1 MDYKG
6 LAQKYGTP
14 LYIYDFNH
22 IKERYNELKNAFS
35 GRKSLVCYAVKANS
49 NLSILRH
56 LANLGAGFDCVSIG
70 EVKRALMAG
79 AKPYQVI
86 FSGVGKS
93 DDEIKT
99 ALNSD
104 ILMLNLESEA
114 ELDRV
119 CAIAKELN
127 KTARISIRINPDV
140 DAKTHPYIST
150 GLNENKFGVDVMSA
164 KKMYLK
170 AKNSAHIEP
179 VGVHF
184 HIGSQITE
192 ISSIID
198 AANIVAKVVSELKA
212 LEIDIKFF
220 DVGGGVGIVYDDEQ
234 NVSLYDYAQGI
245 LVALK
250 GLDVTIVC
258 EPGRFIV
265 GNAGVLLSSVLYE
278 KFNKNRRFVVVD
290 AAMND
295 LIRPSLY
302 DAHHGVEFLG
312 KNEQISPCDIV
323 GPICESGDFLAKN
336 LNLPKCQSGDL
347 ILIKSAGAY
356 GFSMSSNYNTRP
368 RAAEVGVED
377 GKDRLIR
384 RREKFE
390 DLIALETEFLN

>member
-119 CAIAKELN
+119 ETIAKELN

-192 ISSIID
+192 ISSIIE

-220 DVGGGVGIVYDDEQ
+220 DVGGGVGIVYDDEK

-245 LVALK
+245 LAALK

-312 KNEQISPCDIV
+312 KSTEISPCDIV

-368 RAAEVGVED
+368 RAAEIGIED

>member
-14 LYIYDFNH
+14 LYIYDFDN
-22 IKERYNELKNAFS
+22 IKERYIELKNAFN

-49 NLSILRH
+49 NLSVLRH

-79 AKPYQVI
+79 AKPYQII

-99 ALNSD
+99 ALQSE
-104 ILMLNLESEA
+104 ILMINLESEA

-119 CAIAKELN
+119 EAIAKELN

-150 GLNENKFGVDVMSA
+150 GLNENKFGVDVISA

-198 AANIVAKVVSELKA
+198 AANIVAKVVRELKA

-220 DVGGGVGIVYDDEQ
+220 DVGGGVGIVYNDEK

-245 LVALK
+245 LSALN
-250 GLDVTIVC
+250 GLDLTIVC

-312 KNEQISPCDIV
+312 KNAEKSLCDVV

-336 LNLPKCQSGDL
+336 IQLPTCKSGDL

-368 RAAEVGVED
+368 RAAEIGVED

-390 DLIALETEFLN
+390 DLIALEMDFLN